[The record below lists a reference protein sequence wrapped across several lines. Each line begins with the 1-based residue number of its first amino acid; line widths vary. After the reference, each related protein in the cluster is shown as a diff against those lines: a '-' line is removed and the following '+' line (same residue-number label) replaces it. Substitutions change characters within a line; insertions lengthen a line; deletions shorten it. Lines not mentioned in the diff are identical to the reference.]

1 MGIIATGN
9 TGDFE
14 QLPAG
19 SFIARC
25 YKMHDIGTQTMKD
38 GKKSR
43 KVWIYF
49 EILSELVRTETED
62 GEVIKMQDIRMNDGR
77 PFSIQQQYTLSV
89 HPKSNLGQ
97 DINKWR
103 GTPFTKEELESF
115 DITKLLGAW
124 CRLDIVHNDSEDGTK
139 TYANIEAIKY
149 TTKKPAG
156 VNPTSWWSVSEPDV
170 DAFEDLPDW
179 IKKKVEASEEWKKRR
194 MDQDI
199 VQVAKEKFPDGE
211 EPVNIDDMGY

>member
-9 TGDFE
+9 GGDFE
-14 QLPAG
+14 QIPAG

-25 YKMHDIGTQTMKD
+25 YKMHDIGTQIQKD
-38 GKKSR
+38 GKKIH

-62 GEVIKMQDIRMNDGR
+62 GEVIKMQEIRMNDGR
-77 PFSIQQQYTLSV
+77 PFSIQKQYTLSI

-103 GTPFTKEELESF
+103 GVAFGKEELEAF

-124 CRLDIVHNDSEDGTK
+124 CRLDIVHNDGENGK
-139 TYANIEAIKY
+139 VYANIDAIKY
-149 TTKKPAG
+149 TQKKPEG
-156 VNPTSWWSVSEPDV
+156 VNQTSWWSVSDPDME
-170 DAFEDLPDW
+170 AFEDLPDW
-179 IKKKVEASEEWKKRR
+179 IKEKIMLSEEWHHVYTKSLLQTSHSRNAPQMR
-194 MDQDI
+194 L
-199 VQVAKEKFPDGE
+199 
-211 EPVNIDDMGY
+211 